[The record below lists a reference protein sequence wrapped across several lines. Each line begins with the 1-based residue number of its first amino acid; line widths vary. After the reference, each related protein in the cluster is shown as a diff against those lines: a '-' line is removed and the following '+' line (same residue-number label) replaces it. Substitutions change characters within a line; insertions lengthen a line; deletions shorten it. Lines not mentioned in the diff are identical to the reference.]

1 MRKTLLTKFISVV
14 IAFTFLGLFI
24 LLPSSQVMGSSQS
37 LIQHIKINFGI
48 LLTKIYP
55 WISFSNDSLSK
66 CICLFLSSLIVCHIF
81 TNSDLFA
88 VSASSYGMGLMHTPD
103 VTNYCAAVASLDELV
118 TFTVNPFDMEVP
130 LDFISTT
137 PLTTSRTR
145 QVILAVSSFS
155 PSSISW

>member
-1 MRKTLLTKFISVV
+1 
-14 IAFTFLGLFI
+14 
-24 LLPSSQVMGSSQS
+24 
-37 LIQHIKINFGI
+37 
-48 LLTKIYP
+48 
-55 WISFSNDSLSK
+55 
-66 CICLFLSSLIVCHIF
+66 
-81 TNSDLFA
+81 
-88 VSASSYGMGLMHTPD
+88 MGLMHTPD

-155 PSSISW
+155 PSSIS